1 MRIIPTQQDKE
12 KEIYDEILLLSE
24 LMETSDGLIDTLKA
38 KFIQIDSITKNIRY
52 VNKYNFPNIEL
63 IVAFRLGQSLSTI
76 PQKIYAYVTGYMAQ
90 NWGKVYNSEGNK
102 IIESLN
108 YKFLLSPFKSND
120 PVSKMRKITYN
131 MGIDTPGRALNT
143 LLLIEKSK
151 VLPQD

>member
-63 IVAFRLGQSLSTI
+63 IVAFRLG
-76 PQKIYAYVTGYMAQ
+76 
-90 NWGKVYNSEGNK
+90 
-102 IIESLN
+102 
-108 YKFLLSPFKSND
+108 
-120 PVSKMRKITYN
+120 
-131 MGIDTPGRALNT
+131 
-143 LLLIEKSK
+143 
-151 VLPQD
+151 